1 MQLKTYNTEYF
12 ERNKL
17 WYIIFAICCIAIFTM
32 TIYYKNW
39 VGSVLLLF
47 LLWGYFYFGI
57 AWVNEVFMTIW
68 DNGLSIDKKIF
79 AWSEISGF
87 VLEYEEKTKQIKNI
101 VILHNNTNSIYTIV
115 DDQKPL
121 HDFIESLSQRIPM
134 VSTYEQSFF
143 EKLSRKLKL

>member
-1 MQLKTYNTEYF
+1 MELKIYNTEYF
-12 ERNKL
+12 ERNRT
-17 WYIIFAICCIAIFTM
+17 WYIVFAILCVAIFGM

-57 AWVNEVFMTIW
+57 AGIKEILMTIW
-68 DNGLSIDKKIF
+68 DNGLAIDKKIF
-79 AWSEISGF
+79 SWSELSGF

-115 DDQKPL
+115 DDQLPL
-121 HDFIESLSQRIPM
+121 NDFVESLAQRIPM
-134 VSTYEQSFF
+134 ISSYEQSFF